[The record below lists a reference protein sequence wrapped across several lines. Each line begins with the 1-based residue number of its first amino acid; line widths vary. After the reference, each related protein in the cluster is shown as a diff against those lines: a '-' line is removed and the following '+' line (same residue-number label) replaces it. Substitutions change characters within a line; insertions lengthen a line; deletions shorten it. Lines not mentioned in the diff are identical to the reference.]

1 MIKWTFNDP
10 KGKRLHDMQ
19 TENTLDGFELA
30 GTTAQQ
36 LANKHATT
44 IAFTAWIMDREG
56 ATAYRY
62 PRSRGR
68 PAKENALTG
77 AQRIKRLR
85 DHRKEQGLCPCC
97 GQELPTIKKPT

>member
-1 MIKWTFNDP
+1 MIDWTFNDP

-19 TENTLDGFELA
+19 TENTQYGYDLA
-30 GTTAQQ
+30 GRTAQQ

-44 IAFTAWIMDREG
+44 VAFTAWLQDREG

-68 PAKENALTG
+68 PAKANALTN
-77 AQRIKRLR
+77 AERQAAYREKRR
-85 DHRKEQGLCPCC
+85 AEGICPCC
-97 GQELPTIKKPT
+97 GQRKP